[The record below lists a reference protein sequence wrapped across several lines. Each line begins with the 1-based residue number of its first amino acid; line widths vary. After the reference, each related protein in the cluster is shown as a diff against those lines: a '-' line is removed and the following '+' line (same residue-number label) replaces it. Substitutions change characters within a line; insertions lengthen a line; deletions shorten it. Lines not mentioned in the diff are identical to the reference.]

1 MDLQLGSAPDGWNLF
16 VAERDALFDFIS
28 SNCISGVVLLS
39 GVPHKPLSASS
50 AHDGMRSPKV

>member
-39 GVPHKPLSASS
+39 GVPHKPL
-50 AHDGMRSPKV
+50 